1 LIKTIIFDLGG
12 VLVPFDFKRAY
23 AKMELLCPYSAA
35 EIPARL
41 RSTDLV
47 PRYETGQISTQAF
60 IEQLTALLELRVT
73 PDEFRELWS
82 SIFMQSTLVPESLLT
97 GLKRN
102 HRMLL
107 LSNTNELHFSVVQA
121 NYQVVGHF
129 DAFVLSHEV
138 GAAKPS
144 ARIYEAALAQAR
156 CSPGECF
163 FTDDLLPFVEGAQRA
178 GIDAV
183 QFKTVAQ
190 LEADLAVRG
199 ITW

>member
-1 LIKTIIFDLGG
+1 
-12 VLVPFDFKRAY
+12 
-23 AKMELLCPYSAA
+23 MELLCPYRAA

-47 PRYETGQISTQAF
+47 HRYETGQVATPAF

-73 PDEFRELWS
+73 HEEFRELWS
-82 SIFMQSTLVPESLLT
+82 SIFLQSTLVPESLLA
-97 GLKRN
+97 GLRRN
-102 HRMLL
+102 HRMLV

-121 NYQVVGHF
+121 NYPVVRHF

-144 ARIYEAALAQAR
+144 ARIYEAALAKAG

-183 QFKTVAQ
+183 QFKTLAQ
-190 LEADLAVRG
+190 LEADLGARG